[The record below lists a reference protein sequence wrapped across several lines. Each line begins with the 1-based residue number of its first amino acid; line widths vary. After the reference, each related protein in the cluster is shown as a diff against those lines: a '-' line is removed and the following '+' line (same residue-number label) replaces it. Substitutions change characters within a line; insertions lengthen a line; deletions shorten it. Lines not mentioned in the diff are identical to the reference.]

1 MSIKINNLSVFTT
14 GEKKN
19 IPFVLVHGFPFDHSM
34 WDEQVKELSKQYY
47 CVTYDIRGMGE
58 SSAGDGQFTM
68 ESLVDD
74 LEIIVDELELEK
86 PVLCGLSMGGYISLR
101 AVERM
106 EAKFSTLILCDT
118 KSDSDNSEGKL
129 KRAAGI
135 KMINEKGVE
144 KFVRQFVPNCFS
156 ENFMATHKEEY
167 NNVINRSQR
176 NSPTGVKGCLLAMA
190 GRTDTTP
197 FLQKISIPTLIICGE
212 KDKLTPPA
220 VMKLMAD
227 DIINSEFIIV
237 SGAGHMIPIES
248 PYIFNQTIKDF
259 LMRKKGK

>member
-1 MSIKINNLSVFTT
+1 MMRIEINNLSVFTA

-19 IPFVLVHGFPFDHSM
+19 TPFVLIHGFPFDHSM
-34 WDEQVKELSKQYY
+34 WDEQLKEFSKQFY
-47 CVTYDIRGMGE
+47 CVTYDMRGMGE

-68 ESLVDD
+68 ESFVDD
-74 LEIIVDELELEK
+74 LEIIVDKLELEK

-106 EAKFSTLILCDT
+106 ETKFSTLILCNT
-118 KSDSDNSEGKL
+118 KSESDNSEGKL

-135 KMINEKGVE
+135 KMINENGVE

-156 ENFMATHKEEY
+156 ENFKMTHKEEY
-167 NNVINRSQR
+167 KNIINRSQHY
-176 NSPTGVKGCLLAMA
+176 SPSGVKGCLLAMA

-197 FLQKISIPTLIICGE
+197 FLQNISIPTLVICGE

-220 VMKLMAD
+220 VMKPMAD
-227 DIINSEFIIV
+227 KIINSEFIII
-237 SGAGHMIPIES
+237 SGAGHITPVES
-248 PYIFNQTIKDF
+248 AKTFNQKIKDF
-259 LMRKKGK
+259 LFK

>member
-1 MSIKINNLSVFTT
+1 MSIKINDLSVFTA

-19 IPFVLVHGFPFDHSM
+19 TPFVLVHGFPFDHSM

-47 CVTYDIRGMGE
+47 CVTYDIRGLGE

-68 ESLVDD
+68 ESFVDD
-74 LEIIVDELELEK
+74 LEIIVDELELKK

-118 KSDSDNSEGKL
+118 KSDPDNSEGKL
-129 KRAAGI
+129 KRATGI
-135 KMINEKGVE
+135 KLINEKGVE
-144 KFVRQFVPNCFS
+144 KFVLQFVPNCFS

-167 NNVINRSQR
+167 KNVINKSQH
-176 NSPTGVKGCLLAMA
+176 NSPTGIKGCLLAMA

-197 FLQKISIPTLIICGE
+197 FLQKISIPTLVICGE
-212 KDKLTPPA
+212 KDKLTPPD
-220 VMKLMAD
+220 VMRSMSDKIKD
-227 DIINSEFIIV
+227 SKFVTIE
-237 SGAGHMIPIES
+237 GAGHISPVEAATKVNKEIE
-248 PYIFNQTIKDF
+248 NF
-259 LMRKKGK
+259 LINV